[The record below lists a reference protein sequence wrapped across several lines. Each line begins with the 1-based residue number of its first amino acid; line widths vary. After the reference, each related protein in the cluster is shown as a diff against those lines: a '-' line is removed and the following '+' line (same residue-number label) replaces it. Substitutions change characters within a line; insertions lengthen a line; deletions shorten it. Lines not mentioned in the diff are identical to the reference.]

1 MIYLINKLR
10 MLSILTCLLIGVNST
25 SAVAGET
32 RILPAPKKIS
42 EHVYAWI
49 GPYGGPN
56 TDNKGYRM
64 NLAFVVGDDAVAVLD
79 SGFYPQMAEEMLMHI
94 RKITNKPI
102 KYVINSNSQADR
114 FFGNSVFKKQGANI
128 YAHAIELQRMK
139 ENSSNYMAFIEN
151 SMKFKEDSVKPPTLP
166 DHPIEKMTSIDLGGG
181 VELKIEHHKAAHTP
195 MPLIMHIPVDNV
207 VYAGDILYSGRLL
220 AITNGGN
227 IKQWMET
234 VNYLKRFDR
243 ARFIPGHGEPGPLS
257 SFQKSTYDYLALLNT
272 GMAKMVDEGIDM
284 QDAIDKLDQS
294 GFSYLENFEDLAGR
308 NANRAYQEAES
319 AAFD

>member
-1 MIYLINKLR
+1 MTGFFNKSRLFP
-10 MLSILTCLLIGVNST
+10 LLACLLIAVNTACASKT
-25 SAVAGET
+25 E
-32 RILPAPKKIS
+32 ILPAPEKIS

-56 TDNKGYRM
+56 TENKGYRM
-64 NLAFVVGDDAVAVLD
+64 NMAFVVGGDAVAVLD
-79 SGFYPQMAEEMLMHI
+79 TGFYPQMAQDMLTHI

-114 FFGNSVFKKQGANI
+114 FFGNSVFKKQGAKI
-128 YAHAIELQRMK
+128 IAHAVELQRMK
-139 ENSSNYMAFIEN
+139 ENSSNYMASIEN

-166 DHPIEKMTSIDLGGG
+166 DTPIDKETNIDLGGG

-195 MPLIMHIPVDNV
+195 MPLIVHIPVDNI

-234 VNYLKRFDR
+234 FNYLKRFDQ
-243 ARFIPGHGEPGPLS
+243 ALLIPGHGKPGPLS

-272 GMAKMVDEGIDM
+272 GMAKMVDEGVDM